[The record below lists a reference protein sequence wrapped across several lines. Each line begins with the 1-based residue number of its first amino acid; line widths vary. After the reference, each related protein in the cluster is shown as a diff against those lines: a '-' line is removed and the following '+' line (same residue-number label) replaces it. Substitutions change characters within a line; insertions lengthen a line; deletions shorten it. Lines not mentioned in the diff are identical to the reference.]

1 MGKTNSERQA
11 AYRARRAE
19 AGDNGERRLNTW
31 VSTAA
36 ALALQRLAL
45 HHGLTQRALLERL
58 LIEAQDDVTADFGPD
73 DPERDKFFGVT
84 P

>member
-1 MGKTNSERQA
+1 MGKSNAERQA
-11 AYRARRAE
+11 EYRARRAE

-31 VSTAA
+31 LSTAA
-36 ALALQRLAL
+36 ALALERLAR
-45 HHGLTQRALLERL
+45 HHGLTQRAMLERL
-58 LIEAQDDVTADFGPD
+58 LIEAQDNVTAGFGID

>member
-1 MGKTNSERQA
+1 MGKSNAERQA

-31 VSTAA
+31 LSTAA
-36 ALALQRLAL
+36 ALALERLAR

-58 LIEAQDDVTADFGPD
+58 LIEAQDNVTAGFGPD
-73 DPERDKFFGVT
+73 DPERDRFFGVT

>member
-31 VSTAA
+31 LSTAA
-36 ALALQRLAL
+36 ALALERLAR
-45 HHGLTQRALLERL
+45 HHGLTQRAMLERL
-58 LIEAQDDVTADFGPD
+58 LLEARDNVTAGLDID
-73 DPERDKFFGVT
+73 DPEWSKFFGVT